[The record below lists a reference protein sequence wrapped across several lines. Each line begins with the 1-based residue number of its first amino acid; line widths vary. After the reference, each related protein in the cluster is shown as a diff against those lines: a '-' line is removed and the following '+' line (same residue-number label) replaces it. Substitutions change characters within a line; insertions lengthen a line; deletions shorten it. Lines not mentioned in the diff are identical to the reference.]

1 MSLTFRKHF
10 HKNLPNIALCWVST
24 GGYDKQQTYLRLI
37 AVSFFLHSLS
47 CCLWLI
53 PWLQTSGSSI
63 PRLHSLAVLLL
74 GPVPPPWRCSLV
86 RFLRLG
92 GAPRSLPRP
101 RRCSC
106 PVPSL
111 ALAVLLLGP
120 FLGLGG
126 APARSL
132 PWPWRC
138 SCSVPSLASVVLL
151 TYRRSTRR

>member
-86 RFLRLG
+86 
-92 GAPRSLPRP
+92 
-101 RRCSC
+101 
-106 PVPSL
+106 PSS
-111 ALAVLLLGP
+111 ASAVLLPGP

-126 APARSL
+126 APARSR
-132 PWPWRC
+132 PWPRWC
-138 SCSVPSLASVVLL
+138 SLPTVGPPVGELICDIDVWPSPVILV
-151 TYRRSTRR
+151 